1 MGTPLQL
8 NGILVSLLLPGET
21 PAVYEPS
28 HKGTTAGTME
38 LAVSGR

>member
-1 MGTPLQL
+1 MEFWF
-8 NGILVSLLLPGET
+8 SLLLPGET

-38 LAVSGR
+38 LAVPGR